1 MDDALKLEYEAK
13 NGWSLLD
20 EDARKELT
28 AFCEDYKKF
37 LDDAKTE
44 VEATNV
50 LTAAAKAAG
59 YADIDDVIAAGGKI
73 VPGMKLY
80 AVNRGK
86 SCAFIVAGKDDPTLG
101 MKMIGAHIDCPRLDI
116 KPRPIYEDSGFVLA
130 KTHYYGGIKKYQW
143 VAMPLALHGVVF
155 SDMGRKKLSVT
166 LGEDEDD
173 PVLYITDLLP
183 HLAGGQMGK
192 PASQVISAEQLNVV
206 LGSVNAYKPP
216 EKAADEAAEADKA
229 ADAETEGNDKSDEPK
244 NDSLKTLILKLINE
258 KYGLKEED
266 FFRAE
271 FEIVPAMKAK
281 DVGLDR
287 GLIGAYGQ
295 DDRVCSYTAF
305 RALFDLDEVPE
316 KTVLV
321 YLSDKEEIGSM
332 GNTGARS
339 CWLENLI
346 LELVHLYDPAYGM
359 LELRRAMRNTK
370 FLSADVTAAFDPTYA
385 DVSDKLN
392 VAFAGGGIAFEKYTG
407 SGGKFGSSDASAQL
421 VTYIVDCLDHAGV
434 PWQLTEMGK
443 VDVGGG
449 GTIAQF
455 MADLGMD
462 VIDCGVPVLSMHS
475 PYELTSKADVYWTYK
490 AYLAF
495 IRA

>member
-1 MDDALKLEYEAK
+1 MEDGIKLEYEAK

-20 EDARKELT
+20 DDARQELT

-44 VEATNV
+44 VEATEV
-50 LTAAAKAAG
+50 LTAAAKTAG
-59 YADIDDVIAAGGKI
+59 YVDIDELIASGAKV

-86 SCAFIVAGKDDPTLG
+86 SCAFIVVGKDDPTLG
-101 MKMIGAHIDCPRLDI
+101 MKMIGAHIDCPRLDL
-116 KPRPIYEDSGFVLA
+116 KPRPLYEDSGFVLA

-143 VAMPLALHGVVF
+143 VALPLALHGVVF
-155 SDMGRKKLSVT
+155 SDMGRKKISVT
-166 LGEDEDD
+166 LGEDEND

-192 PASQVISAEQLNVV
+192 PASQVVSAEQLNVV
-206 LGSVNAYKPP
+206 TGSVNAYKPP
-216 EKAADEAAEADKA
+216 ENAEAAG
-229 ADAETEGNDKSDEPK
+229 ADAEKGDAEGEEKPAENK

-271 FEIVPAMKAK
+271 FEVVPALKAR

-295 DDRVCSYTAF
+295 DDRVCAYTAF
-305 RALFDLDEVPE
+305 RALFDLDAVPD

-346 LELVHLYDPAYGM
+346 LELVHLTDSAYGM

-421 VTYIVDCLDHAGV
+421 VTYIVDCLDQAGV

>member
-1 MDDALKLEYEAK
+1 MEDALKLEYEAK

-20 EDARKELT
+20 EGARKELT

-44 VEATNV
+44 VEATEV
-50 LTAAAKAAG
+50 LTAAAKTAG
-59 YADIDDVIAAGGKI
+59 FTDIEEVIAQGGN
-73 VPGMKLY
+73 VCPGTKLY

-86 SCAFIVAGKDDPTLG
+86 SCAFIVTGKDDPMSG
-101 MKMIGAHIDCPRLDI
+101 MKMIGAHIDCPRLDL
-116 KPRPIYEDSGFVLA
+116 KPRPLYEDSGFVLA

-155 SDMGRKKLSVT
+155 SDMGRKKLNVK
-166 LGEDEDD
+166 LGEDEND

-192 PASQVISAEQLNVV
+192 PASQVIGAEQLNVV
-206 LGSVNAYKPP
+206 TGSVPAYKAP
-216 EKAADEAAEADKA
+216 EPAEDEKPEDQECKDKP
-229 ADAETEGNDKSDEPK
+229 ENGG

-271 FEIVPAMKAK
+271 FEIVPALKAK

-295 DDRVCSYTAF
+295 DDRVCAYTAF
-305 RALFDLDEVPE
+305 RSLLDFEGVPD
-316 KTVLV
+316 KTLLV

-346 LELVHLYDPAYGM
+346 LELVHLHDAAYGM
-359 LELRRAMRNTK
+359 LELRRSMRNTK
-370 FLSADVTAAFDPTYA
+370 FLSADVTAAFDPTFA

-407 SGGKFGSSDASAQL
+407 SGGKYGSSDASAQL
-421 VTYIVDCLDHAGV
+421 VTYIVDCLDQAGV

-475 PYELTSKADVYWTYK
+475 PYELTSKADVFWTYK

-495 IRA
+495 LRA